1 MKRSSTDSV
10 CPAEF
15 PQHFL
20 FVFQIPASTL
30 FSLDLIELVI
40 VEPGWSRGSES
51 MLSPQ
56 GLVLD
61 DKRLNNQSI
70 LKVEVVLFQQAKVSE
85 QKGRIVFFLLELD
98 VR

>member
-1 MKRSSTDSV
+1 LKRSSTDSV

-15 PQHFL
+15 LQYFL

-56 GLVLD
+56 GLGLD
-61 DKRLNNQSI
+61 DKWLNNQSI
-70 LKVEVVLFQQAKVSE
+70 LKVEVVLYQQAKGSE
-85 QKGRIVFFLLELD
+85 QKGRRVFFLL
-98 VR
+98 